1 MTIETIRDHI
11 PWDDVEEA
19 RDIGE
24 DKKEYSKLL
33 SSPSK
38 KKTIHHTKLDSTGI
52 HDLVNKLQDEVTKLD
67 FELHGIRDEIN
78 ELEARSLQNVITK
91 QIKR

>member
-1 MTIETIRDHI
+1 MTRETIRDHI

-33 SSPSK
+33 SSPNK
-38 KKTIHHTKLDSTGI
+38 KKTIHHTKVSSIGI
-52 HDLVNKLQDEVTKLD
+52 QSLVDKLQDDVTKID
-67 FELHGIRDEIN
+67 FRLHGIRDEID
-78 ELEARSLQNVITK
+78 ELEAREIQNVLTK
-91 QIKR
+91 QKQR

>member
-1 MTIETIRDHI
+1 MTRETIRDHI
-11 PWDDVEEA
+11 PWDDVEET

-33 SSPSK
+33 SSPK
-38 KKTIHHTKLDSTGI
+38 KKTTHHTKVSSIGI
-52 HDLVNKLQDEVTKLD
+52 QSLVDKLQDDVTKID
-67 FELHGIRDEIN
+67 FRLHGIRDEID
-78 ELEARSLQNVITK
+78 ELEARSLQNVLTK

>member
-1 MTIETIRDHI
+1 MTRETIRDHI

-33 SSPSK
+33 SSPN
-38 KKTIHHTKLDSTGI
+38 KKTTHHTKVSSIGI
-52 HDLVNKLQDEVTKLD
+52 QSLVDKLQNDVTKID
-67 FELHGIRDEIN
+67 FRLNGIRDEID
-78 ELEARSLQNVITK
+78 ELEARSLQNVLTK
-91 QIKR
+91 QSER

>member
-11 PWDDVEEA
+11 PWDEVEET

-24 DKKEYSKLL
+24 DKKENIEFL
-33 SSPSK
+33 SSPE
-38 KKTIHHTKLDSTGI
+38 KKTIHHIKVDTTGI
-52 HDLVNKLQDEVTKLD
+52 HDLVDKLQDQVTKLD

-78 ELEARSLQNVITK
+78 ELEARSLQNVLTK
-91 QIKR
+91 QSKR